1 MASAPPPE
9 LRPESVSG
17 SNAPGASTAGLQAG
31 GESGGPGPAMSPAP
45 IPVTVSTPAPAPAPF
60 SQTTSLAS
68 MPAVPVDPTGRSRPI
83 GEVLLAAGLL
93 TQDQVDRVLDHAAQK
108 RLPFGEAAIALGLL
122 SRAQLEQA
130 LGYQFDYP
138 VAVGN
143 TAVALSREVVVA
155 FDVHDPVIDDLR
167 EVRNEIQLRWL
178 NGSSGRR
185 AIAILSTQSGDGRSF
200 VASNLAV
207 TFAQGGSRT
216 LLIDADM
223 RGGRLHELFG
233 ATNAGGL
240 AAFLSG
246 RVALPSIHAAPGIR
260 NLALIASGG
269 AAPNAGDLLARPA
282 LQALLEHC
290 ERQFDVVIVD
300 TPAASEGPDAKVT
313 AAQCGGAVVVVRQD
327 HTPLENV
334 AQLVKSL
341 KSATVTVVGT
351 VLLDH

>member
-1 MASAPPPE
+1 MASMPPPE

-17 SNAPGASTAGLQAG
+17 TEAPGASASSTQAG
-31 GESGGPGPAMSPAP
+31 GEPGGPGPAMSPAP
-45 IPVTVSTPAPAPAPF
+45 IQMTVSAPAPAPL

-68 MPAVPVDPTGRSRPI
+68 TPAVPVDPAGRSRPI
-83 GEVLLAAGLL
+83 GEVLQSAGLL
-93 TQDQVDRVLDHAAQK
+93 TLEQVDQVLEHAAQK

-138 VAVGN
+138 VVVVGS

-155 FDVHDPVIDDLR
+155 FDAHDPVIDDLR

-207 TFAQGGSRT
+207 TFAQGGART

-233 ATNAGGL
+233 ANNAGGL

-269 AAPNAGDLLARPA
+269 SAPNAGDLLARPA

-327 HTPLENV
+327 RTPLENV

-341 KSATVTVVGT
+341 KSATITVVGT

>member
-1 MASAPPPE
+1 MASMPPPE
-9 LRPESVSG
+9 LRPEPDFG
-17 SNAPGASTAGLQAG
+17 TDAPGASASGAQAG
-31 GESGGPGPAMSPAP
+31 GEPGGPGPAMSPAP
-45 IPVTVSTPAPAPAPF
+45 VTVSAPAPF
-60 SQTTSLAS
+60 SQNTSLAS
-68 MPAVPVDPTGRSRPI
+68 TPAVPIDPAGRSRPI
-83 GEVLLAAGLL
+83 GEVLRSAGLL
-93 TQDQVDRVLDHAAQK
+93 TPEQVDEVLDHAAQK

-138 VAVGN
+138 VVVVGS
-143 TAVALSREVVVA
+143 TAAALSREVVVA
-155 FDVHDPVIDDLR
+155 FDAHDPVIDDLR

-207 TFAQGGSRT
+207 TFAQGGART

-282 LQALLEHC
+282 LQALLDHC

-300 TPAASEGPDAKVT
+300 TPAACEGPDAKVT

-327 HTPLENV
+327 HTSLENV

-341 KSATVTVVGT
+341 KSATVSVVGT

>member
-1 MASAPPPE
+1 MAAMPPPE
-9 LRPESVSG
+9 LRPEG
-17 SNAPGASTAGLQAG
+17 GAGGAGAPAAAPGSSAAPAGS
-31 GESGGPGPAMSPAP
+31 EPGAATPNS
-45 IPVTVSTPAPAPAPF
+45 IPVSAPAPAPF
-60 SQTTSLAS
+60 SAGGSPSSSLAVPID
-68 MPAVPVDPTGRSRPI
+68 PAGRSRPI
-83 GEVLLAAGLL
+83 GAVLLEAGLL
-93 TQDQVDRVLDHAAQK
+93 TQDQVERVLEHAAQK
-108 RLPFGEAAIALGLL
+108 RMPFGEAAVALGLL
-122 SRAQLEQA
+122 SRSQLEQA

-138 VAVGN
+138 VVVGN

-155 FDVHDPVIDDLR
+155 FDAHDPVIDDLR

-185 AIAILSTQSGDGRSF
+185 AIAILSSQSGDGRSF

-207 TFAQGGSRT
+207 TFAQGGART

-233 ATNAGGL
+233 AGNAGGL

-282 LQALLEHC
+282 FQALLEHC

-327 HTPLENV
+327 HTPLDTV
-334 AQLVKSL
+334 SQLVKGL